1 MRKQNQ
7 TCLYILSSLQHLN
20 VSGVLSQG
28 TWVKNNKATQN
39 RSVHLRTT
47 TYQNHNLK
55 IHSRGTTHAPSLP
68 SSWSSLK
75 KCPSPLCKVLYVIE
89 AFSHSSSI
97 KCFSLQSTS
106 TFTILLRVF
115 NSSSCDACR
124 ANILQIMEQ
133 RLRSVMVTGY

>member
-1 MRKQNQ
+1 MREQNQ
-7 TCLYILSSLQHLN
+7 TCLYILCSLQHLN

-55 IHSRGTTHAPSLP
+55 IHSRGTTHPSSLP
-68 SSWSSLK
+68 SS
-75 KCPSPLCKVLYVIE
+75 CPSPLCYVLYVLE
-89 AFSHSSSI
+89 AFSHSSSS

-106 TFTILLRVF
+106 TFTILLRIF

-124 ANILQIMEQ
+124 ANILQIREQ
-133 RLRSVMVTGY
+133 RLQSVMVTGY